1 MIVHTQDNYA
11 SRDKE
16 IRNERL
22 GGRRRNRTA
31 DEDGEKESTGKLNGT
46 PICTNRVKEDAHA
59 VKSGGKSR
67 GVM

>member
-11 SRDKE
+11 LRDKE

-31 DEDGEKESTGKLNGT
+31 DEDGEKESTGSSTEHQYVQIG
-46 PICTNRVKEDAHA
+46 
-59 VKSGGKSR
+59 
-67 GVM
+67 

>member
-11 SRDKE
+11 LRDKE

-31 DEDGEKESTGKLNGT
+31 DEDGE
-46 PICTNRVKEDAHA
+46 
-59 VKSGGKSR
+59 
-67 GVM
+67 